1 MYFLFL
7 AYDLRWEVHLDA
19 VQALVKCLAGIVD
32 AYTRAV
38 PDGVDEE
45 SHLAMLRHAFLS
57 KVHGASL
64 TAQHGALVDKRLMTC
79 TTLTC

>member
-32 AYTRAV
+32 AYTRAT

-45 SHLAMLRHAFLS
+45 SHLAMVRHAFQS
-57 KVHGASL
+57 KAHGAFL
-64 TAQHGALVDKRLMTC
+64 TEQHVTLVDSGLRCMRAWH
-79 TTLTC
+79 